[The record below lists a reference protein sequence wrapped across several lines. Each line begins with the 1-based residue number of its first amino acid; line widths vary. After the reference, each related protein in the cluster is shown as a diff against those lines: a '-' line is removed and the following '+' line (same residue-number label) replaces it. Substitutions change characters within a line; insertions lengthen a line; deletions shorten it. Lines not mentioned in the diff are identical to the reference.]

1 MKKYLLTALLILF
14 LPMASFAEIANE
26 ARLDY
31 NKGVDYYKIGQYEK
45 AAKYFRSAIN
55 ISPDFIDA
63 YYNLGSILEYL
74 KQYDAAL
81 SVFQQIVIRNPD
93 DYESVYKAASIAYQL
108 GKYEEA
114 LKYTTLI
121 PRSANEY
128 DLSNKLASKIKNTTR
143 RPAQINVPLS
153 TIDTSTLPNSSYL
166 FEGIQG
172 PTGMVTDDFG
182 NLYVA
187 CYADNAVTKIFPDG
201 RRVIYVKD
209 KKINGPIGL
218 AMDVYGNLYVAN
230 YGNDNIL
237 KVNKRGEVSVLL
249 GNVKKPYGLYLKGN
263 MLFVSSQGSNSVIR
277 YKLKN

>member
-1 MKKYLLTALLILF
+1 
-14 LPMASFAEIANE
+14 MASFAEIANE

-128 DLSNKLASKIKNTTR
+128 DLSKKLASKIKSTTR
-143 RPAQINVPLS
+143 RPDPLNVPLS
-153 TIDTSTLPNSSYL
+153 TIDTTTLPNSSYL

-209 KKINGPIGL
+209 KKIKELSKGNQQKIQFICAIIHEPKLLILDEPFSGLDPINVEL
-218 AMDVYGNLYVAN
+218 FKNIILNLKKQGTSIIFSSYN
-230 YGNDNIL
+230 HSLYLLNIL
-237 KVNKRGEVSVLL
+237 
-249 GNVKKPYGLYLKGN
+249 
-263 MLFVSSQGSNSVIR
+263 
-277 YKLKN
+277 